1 VTRALSEARN
11 SEHGIQLEMP
21 VRSTNLGTEFALSLA
36 RWANMD
42 DITEKRICSRQV
54 DKTDYSGKLGQSSS
68 SLIL

>member
-1 VTRALSEARN
+1 VTRAVSEVED

-21 VRSTNLGTEFALSLA
+21 ARATNLGTEFALSIA
-36 RWANMD
+36 RWANMN

-54 DKTDYSGKLGQSSS
+54 DKTDYSGKLDQSSS

>member
-11 SEHGIQLEMP
+11 SERGFQLEMP
-21 VRSTNLGTEFALSLA
+21 SRSTNLGTEFALSLA

-42 DITEKRICSRQV
+42 DITEKGICSRQV